1 MWKLIREEWF
11 KKKNSIIT
19 SNQAVGRGQ
28 ISLNRNVGR
37 EGRAGADVIGH
48 QGAACSQLLGVTL
61 LVAITHL

>member
-19 SNQAVGRGQ
+19 SNQAVGKGQ

-48 QGAACSQLLGVTL
+48 QGAAVVSCWE
-61 LVAITHL
+61 